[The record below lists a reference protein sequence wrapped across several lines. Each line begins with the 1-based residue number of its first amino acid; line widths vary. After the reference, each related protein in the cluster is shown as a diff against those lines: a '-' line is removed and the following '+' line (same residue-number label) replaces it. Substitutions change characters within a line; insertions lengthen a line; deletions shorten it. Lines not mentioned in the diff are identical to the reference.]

1 MTGGRRV
8 GRLGVGSFAFA
19 WAIGVPGHPPA
30 RPMDAFAFLDRA
42 AALGAEVAQLGDN
55 LPLQGW
61 TAGELERLGA
71 RAAALGLTLEV
82 GTRGIEGDHL
92 PHYAEVART
101 LDSGLLRVVID
112 TERHRPSPDEVVA
125 TLRRALPAL
134 ERTGVTLALE
144 NHDRFPVATLAAIV
158 REVGSERVG
167 ICLDTVNSLG
177 SLEGP
182 DTVLD
187 ALGPLVVNFHV
198 KDARIERL
206 SHNMGFLVSGTPAGQ
221 GMLDLPGMLRRL
233 ADLGR
238 APNVILESW
247 PPPEDDIEATI
258 RKEAAWAEESMPYL
272 RSVLA
277 ELTTER
283 APGATPPGAARGV
296 R

>member
-30 RPMDAFAFLDRA
+30 RPMDAVAFLDRA
-42 AALGAEVAQLGDN
+42 AALGAEIAQIGDN
-55 LPLQGW
+55 LPLQDW
-61 TAGELERLGA
+61 TQADLERLRVHA
-71 RAAALGLTLEV
+71 EALGLTLEV

-92 PHYAEVART
+92 PHYAEIART
-101 LDSGLLRVVID
+101 LSSALLRVVID
-112 TERHRPSPDEVVA
+112 TERHRPTPDEVVA
-125 TLRRALPAL
+125 TVRRALPAL
-134 ERTGVTLALE
+134 ERTGVTLAVE
-144 NHDRFPVATLAAIV
+144 NHDRFPVATLAALV
-158 REVGSERVG
+158 REIGSERVG

-182 DTVLD
+182 DAVLE
-187 ALGPLVVNFHV
+187 ALGPYVVNFHV

-233 ADLGR
+233 SELGR

-247 PPPEDDIEATI
+247 PPPEGDLEATI
-258 RKEAAWAEESMPYL
+258 RKEAAWAEASMPYL

-277 ELTTER
+277 GIATEQ
-283 APGATPPGAARGV
+283 APGATTNGATRGV